1 MITVLG
7 SINLDLIATGD
18 KLPKPGETLT
28 GRSFATASGGKGA
41 NQALAALRAG
51 GDMKMVGAVG
61 GDAFADEALAE
72 LKAEGADL
80 SGVASRG
87 NTTGIAVIL
96 VGGAG
101 ENVIVV
107 VPGANGLVD
116 EKMAQAALA
125 GMKAGDILLMQQ
137 EIPVATLEA
146 ALDGARE
153 KGIKTLL
160 NIAPFSA
167 HSVKLAA
174 KADIVI
180 ANEGEFAGLVG
191 KELSGAELRQA
202 VAERARQSAQ
212 TLVVTLGGEG
222 ALAAMPD
229 GESFGVPAPR
239 IDPVD
244 TVGAGDTFC
253 GFLAAGLDMGLSLQ
267 AAMGRAV
274 RAASLACLKPGA
286 QPAIPNAA
294 DVEAFTL

>member
-7 SINLDLIATGD
+7 SINLDLIATGEN
-18 KLPKPGETLT
+18 LPKPGETLT
-28 GRSFATASGGKGA
+28 GKSFATASGGKGA

-51 GDMKMVGAVG
+51 GEMKMVGAVG
-61 GDAFADEALAE
+61 NDAFTAQALAE

-80 SGVASRG
+80 SGVQTRG
-87 NTTGIAVIL
+87 DTTGIAVIL
-96 VGGAG
+96 VGGQG

-116 EKMAQAALA
+116 EKMAQAALDE
-125 GMKAGDILLMQQ
+125 MRSGDILLLQQ
-137 EIPVATLEA
+137 EIPVATLQA
-146 ALDGARE
+146 ALDGARA
-153 KGIKTLL
+153 KGIRTLL
-160 NIAPFSA
+160 NTAPFSA
-167 HSVKLAA
+167 DSAALAK

-191 KELSGAELRQA
+191 RELAGSQLQQA
-202 VAERARQSAQ
+202 MAERAQQSGQ
-212 TLVVTLGGEG
+212 TLVVTLGGAG
-222 ALAAMPD
+222 ALAATPD
-229 GESFGVPAPR
+229 GDSFAVPAPK
-239 IDPVD
+239 IEPVD

-253 GFLAAGLDMGLSLQ
+253 GYLAAGLDAGLRLE